1 MKTLMKLSF
10 ALILTVFLTSG
21 LVAQNQPVDGKEY
34 DQYLI
39 KSLQDDNVGIRSSAA
54 QLLGERKVADAVK
67 PLTKMLTSEENTSAR
82 IVAAMALY
90 QIGDEK
96 VLPTLKKVATSDK
109 NKTVRQVVAAIVQK
123 FETVEVAQ
131 K

>member
-1 MKTLMKLSF
+1 MKNLAKIGLALVLMILLTNVVF
-10 ALILTVFLTSG
+10 A
-21 LVAQNQPVDGKEY
+21 QPVEEKEY

-39 KSLQDDNVGIRSSAA
+39 KALKDENVGVRSSAA
-54 QLLGERKVADAVK
+54 QLLGERKVVDAVD
-67 PLTKMLTSEENTSAR
+67 PLVKMVKSEDNSGAR

-96 VLPTLKKVATSDK
+96 VLPTLKTVAAKDK
-109 NKTVRQVVAAIVQK
+109 NKTVRRVVTAIVNQM
-123 FETVEVAQ
+123 ESTQVAQ

>member
-1 MKTLMKLSF
+1 MKNLTKIGLAFVLM
-10 ALILTVFLTSG
+10 I
-21 LVAQNQPVDGKEY
+21 LVANVVLAQPVEEKEY

-39 KSLQDDNVGIRSSAA
+39 KSLKDDNVGVRSSAA
-54 QLLGERKVADAVK
+54 QLLGERKVEAAVD
-67 PLTKMLTSEENTSAR
+67 PLVKMVKSEDNSGAR

-96 VLPTLKKVATSDK
+96 VLPTLKTVATNDK
-109 NKTVRQVVAAIVQK
+109 NKTVRRVVSAIVVKMESIQ
-123 FETVEVAQ
+123 VAH